1 LNHFSINDEDLVKKL
16 SDGYVELSPQQTAL
30 FPNAI
35 ETLKELEKEGYT
47 MHIITNGFK
56 EVQYIKLK
64 NSGLINFF
72 DVIVCSEDVGYNKP
86 NPAIFKHAL
95 TKANASTTDSVMIG
109 DDFEVDVLGAL
120 NYGMKGIL
128 FDPFNDF
135 KSPVD
140 GHKIKDLNEL
150 TALLPWVFKTN
161 L

>member
-1 LNHFSINDEDLVKKL
+1 
-16 SDGYVELSPQQTAL
+16 
-30 FPNAI
+30 
-35 ETLKELEKEGYT
+35 

-64 NSGLINFF
+64 NSGLIDFF

-86 NPAIFKHAL
+86 NPAIFKHSL
-95 TKANASTTDSVMIG
+95 MQANASTADSVMIG

-120 NYGMKGIL
+120 NYGLKGIL

-150 TALLPWVFKTN
+150 PALLPWVFKTN